1 MNQLTIAHFKDHFLP
16 LSETFIY
23 NLLSGFDRHRHIVID
38 RYRQEN
44 QARFPFQPHYSPAEA
59 IGTRYATLERILLR
73 LFGRSPYLERVL
85 KQEQV
90 DLIHAHF
97 GQLGALIAPVARRHK
112 RPLVV
117 SFHAQSLSIFA
128 DKPDW
133 RRRFDRLWQ
142 DATVCLAL
150 GPVMVK
156 QLVEAGCPEGKIAV
170 VPLPID
176 TSTFTYM
183 ERCFSPA
190 DDLNGLQLL
199 TVARLVPKK
208 GLDVLLAALARL
220 PQGAKWQL
228 RIVGDGPQRSSLE
241 VLAAELNLQERV
253 TFAGWLDSE
262 AVAREM
268 QAAQLFV
275 LPSRTDPQTGETEG
289 APTVLLEAQATGLP
303 VLSTHHAD
311 IAANVTDGQGGW
323 LVPEGDVRALAQRLE
338 QIIAQPELLEE
349 QSRAARERIVQRHS
363 KEAVAGY
370 VQQLYEQCVRSS

>member
-23 NLLSGFDRHRHIVID
+23 NLLTGFDRHQHIVID
-38 RYRQEN
+38 RYLQQN

-73 LFGRSPYLERVL
+73 FFGRSPYLERVL

-117 SFHAQSLSIFA
+117 SFYAQSFSMFT
-128 DKPDW
+128 DKADW
-133 RRRFDRLWQ
+133 RWRFDRLWQ
-142 DATVCLAL
+142 DATLCLAL
-150 GPVMVK
+150 GPVSVK
-156 QLVEAGCPEGKIAV
+156 ELIAAGCPESKIAV

-176 TSTFTYM
+176 TATFTYV

-190 DDLNGLQLL
+190 EGLQLL
-199 TVARLVPKK
+199 TVGRLVPKK

-220 PQGAKWQL
+220 PHDAKWHL

-241 VLAAELNLQERV
+241 ALAAELALQERI
-253 TFAGWLDSE
+253 TFAGWLDSA

-268 QAAQLFV
+268 QKAQLFV

-323 LVPEGDVRALAQRLE
+323 LVPEGDVEALADRLE
-338 QIIAQPELLEE
+338 QIVMQPEQLEA
-349 QSRAARERIVQRHS
+349 QSRAARDRIVRGHS

-370 VQQLYEQCVRSS
+370 VQQLYEQCVTPS